1 MIDKE
6 KLAAALH
13 KCSVNGEM
21 RYFAPS
27 NVMEEVDGELF
38 NTLEYAARTLQAIL
52 PMLEEMVEA
61 RKTADQSGLW
71 RKHARPNGTVY
82 VRNDGGILAEG
93 PKPMRYD
100 GQDARYKE
108 ELSQYEGNA
117 DFMISAANNTAE
129 IGKILGGQAQCSLMK

>member
-38 NTLEYAARTLQAIL
+38 NTLEYAARTLQAIMPL
-52 PMLEEMVEA
+52 LEEMDKGIKAVS
-61 RKTADQSGLW
+61 DLIYDSQGIYGL
-71 RKHARPNGTVY
+71 HMNGDVAPWHDLQT
-82 VRNDGGILAEG
+82 GGRFENWL
-93 PKPMRYD
+93 K
-100 GQDARYKE
+100 
-108 ELSQYEGNA
+108 
-117 DFMISAANNTAE
+117 DFDRAAKNTAE